1 MNNRRRYIRKYM
13 IGMLAAALAAA
24 VTPAEALKAEA
35 PENVSAQADPADA
48 DLSKITLISK
58 NGAVPRY
65 STDKKTSWE
74 LEVTNTNEQG
84 TPEVE
89 NIVIKMI

>member
-1 MNNRRRYIRKYM
+1 MSNKRRYIRKYM

-48 DLSKITLISK
+48 DLSTFS
-58 NGAVPRY
+58 
-65 STDKKTSWE
+65 
-74 LEVTNTNEQG
+74 
-84 TPEVE
+84 
-89 NIVIKMI
+89 